1 MIRIIFPLLMGVAA
15 LVAPA
20 VATADPVALAKDAPD
35 SYVVQRGDTLWG
47 ISGRFLNE
55 PWRWPEVWRLN
66 QQEIHNPH
74 LIYPGQVVV
83 LDRSGPYLKLGKR
96 VGTPGGTEKLSPQV
110 YTETTAQAIPS
121 IPQNVIAPFL
131 TQPLVVD
138 DERVAGSATVIAT
151 QENRVVTG
159 AGDLIFAKNVDPS
172 VQAWQVYRQGI
183 KLVDPDTREV
193 LGYEADYLG
202 AARLEEPGDPATL
215 RVISAAEEIG
225 TSDRMLPA
233 EKPALFAY
241 VPHAPSSPV
250 EGKLISIHGG
260 VSDGGKGNVIAVSVG
275 EANGVDVGT
284 VLGLYRHRGRVE
296 YKGDGMRESFLL
308 PDQRYGLAFVFRS
321 FNRVAYAL
329 IMDTDGPAVVGDRVR
344 QP

>member
-15 LVAPA
+15 LIAPSLA
-20 VATADPVALAKDAPD
+20 AADTVTLAKEAPD

-47 ISGRFLNE
+47 ISGRFLKE

-74 LIYPGQVVV
+74 LIYPGQIVV

-96 VGTPGGTEKLSPQV
+96 VGGAGGTEKLSPQI

-121 IPQNVIAPFL
+121 IPQNVISPFL
-131 TQPLVVD
+131 TQPLAVD
-138 DERVAGSATVIAT
+138 DERLAGSAAVVAT
-151 QENRVVTG
+151 QENRVVTA

-172 VQAWQVYRQGI
+172 VRAWQVYRPGI
-183 KLVDPDTREV
+183 QLVDPDTRQV
-193 LGYEADYLG
+193 LGYEAVYLG
-202 AARLEEPGDPATL
+202 VARLEEAGDPATL
-215 RVISAAEEIG
+215 RVVDAVQEIG

-233 EKPALFAY
+233 EQPRLFAY
-241 VPHAPSSPV
+241 VPHAPRNPV

-260 VSDGGKGNVIAVSVG
+260 VSDGGKGNVVALSVG
-275 EANGVDVGT
+275 EADGVDVGT
-284 VLGLYRHRGRVE
+284 VLALFRHRGSIE
-296 YKGDGMRESFLL
+296 YKGDGNRESYVL
-308 PDQRYGLAFVFRS
+308 PDQRYGLAFVFRT
-321 FNRVAYAL
+321 FNRIAYAL